1 MMKDVI
7 DELVDYIENCTYIDV
22 LQILTDEENIL
33 QKYDSAWSDKVDK
46 VVHDS
51 ITNNHDTLYASVLN
65 ECCIAFGLSKKERD
79 EIVSKLKMENAL
91 NERT

>member
-22 LQILTDEENIL
+22 LQELPDNQNIQ

-46 VVHDS
+46 VIRNS
-51 ITNNHDTLYASVLN
+51 ISNNHDALYASILN
-65 ECCIAFGLSKKERD
+65 ECYIAFGLSEKERD
-79 EIVSKLKMENAL
+79 EIVLRLKNGEYAK
-91 NERT
+91 